1 MSIIIGTAGWSIP
14 GQFAA
19 HFPDKGSG
27 LERYAARFTGV
38 EINSSFYRPHR
49 QATWKRWAA
58 SVPQE
63 FRFAV
68 KMPQAISHERRLVD
82 CDDILATFLEAASGL
97 GDKLA
102 VLLLQLPPNFRYDA
116 ELFDDFVGMVRA
128 ATAVNLVCEPRHPSW
143 FEPAADTAL
152 ECLKVARVAA
162 DPARV
167 PAAVEP
173 GGWRDLTYRRLHGSP
188 HIYRSAYGDQRLAA
202 IACDIAD
209 ERGHPSWCIFDNT
222 ASGAATGDALAL
234 YERLAEAAIG
244 KGC

>member
-14 GQFAA
+14 GQLATR
-19 HFPDKGSG
+19 FPDKGSG
-27 LERYAARFTGV
+27 LERYAAHFTGV

-68 KMPQAISHERRLVD
+68 KMPKAISHERRLVD

-97 GDKLA
+97 GDKLG

-116 ELFDDFVGMVRA
+116 ELLEGFARRVRA
-128 ATAVNLVCEPRHPSW
+128 ATTVIFVCEPRHASW
-143 FEPAADTAL
+143 FEPAADSAL
-152 ECLKVARVAA
+152 ERLKVARVVA
-162 DPARV
+162 DPVRV

-188 HIYRSAYGDQRLAA
+188 RIYRSAYDDERLAA
-202 IACDIAD
+202 IACDIAN

-234 YERLAEAAIG
+234 CERLAEAAIG
-244 KGC
+244 KGR